1 MQAGL
6 AFPLGGF
13 VNQRV
18 HSFIKGCLTLKCSES
33 WKTVTGSSPDFAGFA
48 EGCLESSS
56 VTFVESVSFAGE
68 IGMVSSGTGEL
79 GSAAP
84 LRVRGVCKDDMMAN
98 GRRLY
103 RKLAEKCQAS
113 YTV

>member
-1 MQAGL
+1 MVEECRDADL
-6 AFPLGGF
+6 AFPLDGF
-13 VNQRV
+13 VNQSV

-33 WKTVTGSSPDFAGFA
+33 WKTVTGSSPDFAVFA

-56 VTFVESVSFAGE
+56 VTLVESVSFVGE

-84 LRVRGVCKDDMMAN
+84 LRV
-98 GRRLY
+98 
-103 RKLAEKCQAS
+103 
-113 YTV
+113 

>member
-1 MQAGL
+1 MAEECQDASL
-6 AFPLGGF
+6 AFPLDGF
-13 VNQRV
+13 VNQSV

-33 WKTVTGSSPDFAGFA
+33 WKTVTGSSPDFAVFA

-79 GSAAP
+79 GSATP
-84 LRVRGVCKDDMMAN
+84 LRV
-98 GRRLY
+98 
-103 RKLAEKCQAS
+103 
-113 YTV
+113 